1 MATGDVYPCNTF
13 SVDFGGIQVETL
25 QNVSTP
31 SMQIDVVETR
41 QVSAT
46 GEPILRKQP
55 AAHPQGGEITV
66 TRGMDKS
73 KAFTDWINTALE
85 KKDIAKARQNV
96 TIVQYDVDKKPVLR
110 YHLSN
115 AWASQLKC
123 ADLDA
128 SSTNAATEQV
138 TITYEECTMERP

>member
-1 MATGDVYPCNTF
+1 MATGDVFPSNLF
-13 SVDFGGIQVETL
+13 SVELGNFQVETV
-25 QNVSTP
+25 QSVSTP
-31 SMQIDVVETR
+31 SMQLDVVETR

-46 GEPILRKQP
+46 GEPIIRKQP
-55 AAHPQGGEITV
+55 AARPQSGEITV

-96 TIVQYDVDKKPVLR
+96 TIVQYDVNKKPVLR

-115 AWASQLKC
+115 AWASQLKG

-128 SSTNAATEQV
+128 GSTNAATEQV
-138 TITYEECTMERP
+138 TITYEECTVERA

>member
-1 MATGDVYPCNTF
+1 MATGDVYPSNLF
-13 SVDFGGIQVETL
+13 SVELGNFQVETV
-25 QNVSTP
+25 QSVSTP
-31 SMQIDVVETR
+31 TMQLDVVETR

-46 GEPILRKQP
+46 GETIIRKQP
-55 AAHPQGGEITV
+55 AAGPQSGEITV

-73 KAFTDWINTALE
+73 KAFTDWINTCLA
-85 KKDIAKARQNV
+85 KRDIGAARQNV

-115 AWASQLKC
+115 AWASQLKG

-128 SSTNAATEQV
+128 GSNSAATEQV
-138 TITYEECTMERP
+138 TITYEECTVERA